1 MNMWRARDDNRLS
14 FNDLSTS
21 VLSVPVKNL
30 YKSVNIFYNRH
41 LCRAAR
47 NNKEQTPN
55 IPVMIRGGQRS
66 WRRPVVTHDLVN
78 GRCRRSRRDE
88 RQRRSPPGPL
98 PAAINHRRP
107 AVCTNSVRG
116 KTFKR
121 YKTHRTSDL
130 VPPKTFSRYQI
141 PIMTRITYSARW

>member
-14 FNDLSTS
+14 FNNLSTS

-30 YKSVNIFYNRH
+30 YKSVNIFYNMY
-41 LCRAAR
+41 LCRATR

-88 RQRRSPPGPL
+88 RKRRSPPGPL
-98 PAAINHRRP
+98 PAAINHRCP
-107 AVCTNSVRG
+107 TVCTNSVQG

-121 YKTHRTSDL
+121 HKTHRTNDL
-130 VPPKTFSRYQI
+130 VPLKTFSRYQI
-141 PIMTRITYSARW
+141 PLMTRITSSARG

>member
-1 MNMWRARDDNRLS
+1 MPHRCDA
-14 FNDLSTS
+14 
-21 VLSVPVKNL
+21 
-30 YKSVNIFYNRH
+30 
-41 LCRAAR
+41 LCRTRPSRYRGPFPLVPRAASPAESIHPTAR

-55 IPVMIRGGQRS
+55 IPVTMGSGQRY
-66 WRRPVVTHDLVN
+66 WRRPVVTHDLIT

-107 AVCTNSVRG
+107 SVCTNSVRS

-121 YKTHRTSDL
+121 YKTHLKSDL
-130 VPPKTFSRYQI
+130 VPHKTFSRYQI
-141 PIMTRITYSARW
+141 PIMTKITASARRH

>member
-1 MNMWRARDDNRLS
+1 MPHRCDA
-14 FNDLSTS
+14 
-21 VLSVPVKNL
+21 
-30 YKSVNIFYNRH
+30 
-41 LCRAAR
+41 LCRTRPSRYRGPFPLVPRAASPAESIHPTAR

-55 IPVMIRGGQRS
+55 IPVTMRGGQRS

-98 PAAINHRRP
+98 PAAINHRCP
-107 AVCTNSVRG
+107 TVCTNSVRG

-121 YKTHRTSDL
+121 YKTHRTNDL
-130 VPPKTFSRYQI
+130 VPLKTFSRYQI